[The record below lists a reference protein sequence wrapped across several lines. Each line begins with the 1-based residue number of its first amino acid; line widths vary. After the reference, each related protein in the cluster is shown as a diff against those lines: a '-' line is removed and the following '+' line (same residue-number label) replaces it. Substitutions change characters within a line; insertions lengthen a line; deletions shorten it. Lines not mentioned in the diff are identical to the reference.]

1 MKTPKDTINYYISRV
16 CQKYGLD
23 YWIWTPAEVDLTDP
37 AAYQKELQRDEA
49 FYSHCPKLDNVF
61 VPGGD
66 PGSNHPK
73 YLLPFLKK
81 LSEILK
87 KYHPSTGMSV
97 LYLTSFLLGVLGIG
111 LGLAMMSVQ
120 SALEA
125 WWKLAGIFSGG
136 MLGLFLL
143 GYLGRN
149 VKSVYA
155 AIGVV
160 CGVILISWMSLGH
173 NVIFHN
179 YLTIVFGTIL
189 IFMVGFLLSIFFGKK
204 KDKVLTD

>member
-1 MKTPKDTINYYISRV
+1 
-16 CQKYGLD
+16 
-23 YWIWTPAEVDLTDP
+23 
-37 AAYQKELQRDEA
+37 
-49 FYSHCPKLDNVF
+49 
-61 VPGGD
+61 
-66 PGSNHPK
+66 
-73 YLLPFLKK
+73 
-81 LSEILK
+81 
-87 KYHPSTGMSV
+87 MSV

-189 IFMVGFLLSIFFGKK
+189 IFMVGFLLSILFGKK
-204 KDKVLTD
+204 KNKVLTD